1 MKYFSVIVLFV
12 LLSCGKKEK
21 MELAKAGV
29 SIVKNVDDLSPIY
42 LFFRTKEKDTLV
54 EVNTNSSI
62 ITTNWIINVDKRF
75 PLRIAIPEI
84 MKLQEKKRKEK
95 AHKNELAQNYYSY
108 ADSIGKNLAFLPFTD
123 VYYKLGKPKSGVVVY
138 FAENNTILVD
148 AVVVKK
154 EALQHYLNNLPDQKT
169 HGIKFAI
176 DKNSSFDTYIK
187 TKIFVRSL
195 VFSNKLVEMDSNQ
208 DFIY

>member
-1 MKYFSVIVLFV
+1 MKYFSLIVFLI

-21 MELAKAGV
+21 MELAKANV
-29 SIVKNVDDLSPIY
+29 SVVKNVDDLSPIY

-62 ITTNWIINVDKRF
+62 ITTNWIINVDKRL

-108 ADSIGKNLAFLPFTD
+108 ADSIGKNLAFLPFTN
-123 VYYKLGKPKSGVVVY
+123 VFYTLGKPKLGVVVY
-138 FAENNTILVD
+138 FGKNNTILVD
-148 AVVVKK
+148 DIVVKK
-154 EALQHYLNNLPDQKT
+154 EELQLYLNNLPDQKAHLIT
-169 HGIKFAI
+169 YCI

-187 TKIFVRSL
+187 SKIVVRGL
-195 VFSNKLVEMDSNQ
+195 VFSNKLVEFNSNQ
-208 DFIY
+208 EYIY

>member
-1 MKYFSVIVLFV
+1 MKYFSVIVLFF

-62 ITTNWIINVDKRF
+62 ITTNWILNVDKRL
-75 PLRIAIPEI
+75 PLRISIPEI
-84 MKLQEKKRKEK
+84 MKLQDKKRKEK

-138 FAENNTILVD
+138 FAKNNTILVD

-154 EALQHYLNNLPDQKT
+154 EELQLYLNNLPDQKA
-169 HGIKFAI
+169 HGIKFGI
-176 DKNSSFDTYIK
+176 NKNSSFDKYVK
-187 TKIFVRSL
+187 SKIFFRSL
-195 VFSNKLVEMDSNQ
+195 VFSNKLVEIDKDQ

>member
-1 MKYFSVIVLFV
+1 MKYFSLIVFLI

-21 MELAKAGV
+21 MELAKANV
-29 SIVKNVDDLSPIY
+29 SVVKNVDDLSPIY

-62 ITTNWIINVDKRF
+62 ITTNWIINVDKRL

-108 ADSIGKNLAFLPFTD
+108 ADSIGKNLAYIDLWY
-123 VYYKLGKPKSGVVVY
+123 VLSKSATKTSSGRCGPCVGC
-138 FAENNTILVD
+138 D
-148 AVVVKK
+148 A
-154 EALQHYLNNLPDQKT
+154 ADR
-169 HGIKFAI
+169 A
-176 DKNSSFDTYIK
+176 
-187 TKIFVRSL
+187 
-195 VFSNKLVEMDSNQ
+195 
-208 DFIY
+208 